1 MKERTSGVRGRGI
14 WRRRAESERAP
25 AQECKRENEAEE
37 KKNKEQSK
45 RERERKK
52 ENQYLALKRGLHQR
66 CNYAKCVLFT
76 WQQATETSQP
86 EELKPN

>member
-45 RERERKK
+45 RERKSIPCLEERPTPKV
-52 ENQYLALKRGLHQR
+52 QL
-66 CNYAKCVLFT
+66 C
-76 WQQATETSQP
+76 
-86 EELKPN
+86 